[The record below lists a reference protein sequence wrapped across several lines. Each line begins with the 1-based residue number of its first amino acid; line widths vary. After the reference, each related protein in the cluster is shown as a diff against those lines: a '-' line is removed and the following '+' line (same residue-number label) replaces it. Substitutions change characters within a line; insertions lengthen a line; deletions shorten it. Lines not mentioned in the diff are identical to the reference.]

1 MKSKHSSNLATVRHG
16 FVAGHC
22 LVLAAALALLGA
34 FNSVHAQQTTIYK
47 TSTTT
52 MNNATTD
59 WSTTSG
65 GVGNTAAGAGK
76 IGVFDASSATAPSL
90 GGSITL
96 DQLVFGST
104 AGATTIGF
112 TSGSTLTL
120 GAASGSS
127 GIDMSAAGN
136 NVTFTN
142 SVTFG
147 NTNSVSIASGKTLVV
162 GVCNSGDTITFSTG
176 TTTTINGPGIFR
188 LGDAGPAGGVTVTG
202 GGNIIIANGATF
214 WFGMGGGPS
223 SYTGNVTMNSGVYK
237 INGNTSLFT
246 GAATLTLNGGNIGSS
261 SASTRTVTAPVTIGG
276 DFGIGD
282 TTGSTGL
289 GAFGGITF
297 STNANLNG
305 GTRTITV
312 ATGVTGT
319 FSSTS
324 VISDGTGGS
333 GGLTKA
339 GPGTLTLT
347 GTNTYTGN
355 TTINAG
361 TVIVNTPASSSG
373 SRVGSAVVINGGT
386 LRTDAANELGFT
398 SGNVADLTVNG
409 GGTFNNN
416 GNNAYVNNLTLSNN
430 ATMTGAGF
438 VGLMGGSLTQTG
450 NGAIQ
455 ATISA
460 SLKLADSSGAA
471 KNATFTIAGDNPAG
485 DLMVNGV
492 VQGGGSL
499 TKAGAGVLALSATNT
514 YTGNTTVNAGTLALT
529 NNGSLAS
536 SPNIIVGSGGTFDVS
551 GLTTP
556 LTLGGSQKLQ
566 AGATGGNTTGTL
578 ALGASG
584 LNLSAGGLAFTALGS
599 ANTTAPLTLS
609 GSAAMAL
616 NGAPVAL
623 TTTADLPINKYTL
636 IASNGTATVT
646 GIPGALTIGGAYV
659 NSGKAASLSVTNGSL
674 VLTIAPAVGTI
685 TASGTLSAVPATY
698 GLPSASPTS
707 FSLSAAN
714 LTPASGDLTV
724 APPSGYEVSL
734 SSVSGYTTSLNVPYS
749 GSALSATT
757 VYVRLQA
764 GDPYISPGPNYS
776 GNITINGGGA
786 SSVTIATASSAV
798 SRKNLTVTG
807 VVAQGKVYDG
817 TTNAT
822 VTGSLQP
829 GEAFGSGSSG
839 DGAPY
844 AGDTLTLTAS
854 GYGFPQ
860 STPGTGLAVAGGS
873 FALGGSAA
881 GNYTLTQPI
890 GALSTTI
897 YAAAVWIN
905 TDASASWT
913 NAANWT
919 NDLVGSGANVTA
931 DFSQVSMYQGETVT
945 LDGARTIGNLL
956 FDDQSGS
963 FNTWTLTNGSG
974 GPLTLATSSGA
985 SIFSNSVATTIGV
998 TLAGTNSLTK
1008 AGAGMLTL
1016 SGGAA
1021 AYGVGNLTVSGGN
1034 LQVGTAEVNATIFDQ
1049 STARTITVSSGA
1061 SLTFIYRNVFGTVGT
1076 VPTTKLVIDGGTV
1089 VNSSGT
1095 SGSVNVLQ
1103 DLTLKNGAV
1112 LEATKPFLGFQTYQL
1127 QGTVTVAGT
1136 NASSITAV
1144 AGGITV
1150 GNATNNA
1157 GVTTFNVADVTGD
1170 ANADLTISAPIVNSG
1185 NAGASV
1191 GGLTKT
1197 GLGTL
1202 LLSGTNTYTGAT
1214 VVSNGTLLVN
1224 GSLAAGSA
1232 VTNASGTLGG
1242 YGTINGS
1249 VVCDGTLA
1257 LGASIGTLT
1266 INGALTL
1273 GAGSTNTFRVNGTTP
1288 TNDVIVL
1295 GSTVAYGGTLHIVP
1309 SGTFTTGQTFTLF
1322 SGAGATTAGNFA
1334 SIAGSPGSGLEF
1346 QFTNGVLSVA
1356 STGPS
1361 GPAKLTNSYNA
1372 GTLSLTWP
1380 AGQGW
1385 RLQMQ
1390 TNSLTTG
1397 LSTNWIYIT
1406 DGSACSTNITV
1417 DPTKPTV
1424 FYRLRNP

>member
-1 MKSKHSSNLATVRHG
+1 M
-16 FVAGHC
+16 
-22 LVLAAALALLGA
+22 
-34 FNSVHAQQTTIYK
+34 
-47 TSTTT
+47 
-52 MNNATTD
+52 
-59 WSTTSG
+59 
-65 GVGNTAAGAGK
+65 
-76 IGVFDASSATAPSL
+76 
-90 GGSITL
+90 
-96 DQLVFGST
+96 
-104 AGATTIGF
+104 
-112 TSGSTLTL
+112 
-120 GAASGSS
+120 
-127 GIDMSAAGN
+127 
-136 NVTFTN
+136 
-142 SVTFG
+142 
-147 NTNSVSIASGKTLVV
+147 
-162 GVCNSGDTITFSTG
+162 
-176 TTTTINGPGIFR
+176 
-188 LGDAGPAGGVTVTG
+188 
-202 GGNIIIANGATF
+202 
-214 WFGMGGGPS
+214 
-223 SYTGNVTMNSGVYK
+223 
-237 INGNTSLFT
+237 
-246 GAATLTLNGGNIGSS
+246 
-261 SASTRTVTAPVTIGG
+261 
-276 DFGIGD
+276 
-282 TTGSTGL
+282 
-289 GAFGGITF
+289 
-297 STNANLNG
+297 
-305 GTRTITV
+305 
-312 ATGVTGT
+312 
-319 FSSTS
+319 
-324 VISDGTGGS
+324 
-333 GGLTKA
+333 
-339 GPGTLTLT
+339 
-347 GTNTYTGN
+347 
-355 TTINAG
+355 
-361 TVIVNTPASSSG
+361 
-373 SRVGSAVVINGGT
+373 
-386 LRTDAANELGFT
+386 
-398 SGNVADLTVNG
+398 
-409 GGTFNNN
+409 
-416 GNNAYVNNLTLSNN
+416 
-430 ATMTGAGF
+430 
-438 VGLMGGSLTQTG
+438 
-450 NGAIQ
+450 
-455 ATISA
+455 
-460 SLKLADSSGAA
+460 
-471 KNATFTIAGDNPAG
+471 
-485 DLMVNGV
+485 
-492 VQGGGSL
+492 
-499 TKAGAGVLALSATNT
+499 
-514 YTGNTTVNAGTLALT
+514 
-529 NNGSLAS
+529 
-536 SPNIIVGSGGTFDVS
+536 
-551 GLTTP
+551 
-556 LTLGGSQKLQ
+556 
-566 AGATGGNTTGTL
+566 
-578 ALGASG
+578 
-584 LNLSAGGLAFTALGS
+584 
-599 ANTTAPLTLS
+599 
-609 GSAAMAL
+609 
-616 NGAPVAL
+616 
-623 TTTADLPINKYTL
+623 
-636 IASNGTATVT
+636 
-646 GIPGALTIGGAYV
+646 
-659 NSGKAASLSVTNGSL
+659 
-674 VLTIAPAVGTI
+674 
-685 TASGTLSAVPATY
+685 
-698 GLPSASPTS
+698 
-707 FSLSAAN
+707 
-714 LTPASGDLTV
+714 
-724 APPSGYEVSL
+724 
-734 SSVSGYTTSLNVPYS
+734 
-749 GSALSATT
+749 
-757 VYVRLQA
+757 
-764 GDPYISPGPNYS
+764 
-776 GNITINGGGA
+776 
-786 SSVTIATASSAV
+786 
-798 SRKNLTVTG
+798 
-807 VVAQGKVYDG
+807 
-817 TTNAT
+817 
-822 VTGSLQP
+822 
-829 GEAFGSGSSG
+829 
-839 DGAPY
+839 
-844 AGDTLTLTAS
+844 
-854 GYGFPQ
+854 
-860 STPGTGLAVAGGS
+860 
-873 FALGGSAA
+873 
-881 GNYTLTQPI
+881 
-890 GALSTTI
+890 
-897 YAAAVWIN
+897 
-905 TDASASWT
+905 
-913 NAANWT
+913 
-919 NDLVGSGANVTA
+919 
-931 DFSQVSMYQGETVT
+931 T